1 MGWGLCTIRE
11 FAHFSVGDHVVIVIP
26 ADHKNETK
34 YSIFQRSQF
43 RHRFVNAVGTL
54 VHEGTTSYRASDS
67 SHRKDAK
74 NHASTHHGIERNQ
87 KVHLEIRCSIERYPN
102 RDNYLQDVIPL
113 NELTRQIKQRGG
125 IYLAMLDYS
134 PVVTANKSNVLQLLW
149 TEVPFIQVWTNFR
162 RGDHRPPFLIQH
174 DRGTPEYCRE
184 IAFHYN
190 NYKDDN
196 QRLRELLLGL
206 ERKKNE
212 ALTKSH
218 TAFERQASAKLSA
231 TESMVRS
238 FNSAQLKGE
247 MEDDRLPQ
255 FAEDADRAYSNA
267 LLHHYKNFTTNTPLL
282 GDEILTAIYNRIK
295 SLFPMH
301 FTCLHSMLYGKRS
314 LKPARV
320 TSPNN
325 LRKQFTDFHMAF
337 LIFLFAGD
345 DITETREVQK
355 MGPRVKISVCSNK
368 INCCFDTRP
377 QKFW

>member
-1 MGWGLCTIRE
+1 M
-11 FAHFSVGDHVVIVIP
+11 
-26 ADHKNETK
+26 
-34 YSIFQRSQF
+34 
-43 RHRFVNAVGTL
+43 
-54 VHEGTTSYRASDS
+54 
-67 SHRKDAK
+67 
-74 NHASTHHGIERNQ
+74 
-87 KVHLEIRCSIERYPN
+87 IERYPN

-238 FNSAQLKGE
+238 FNLAQLKGE

-314 LKPARV
+314 LEPARV

-325 LRKQFTDFHMAF
+325 LRKQFMLVHYFFCLMRERDNHHMPHWAMIATIALHYRGVDSKCYRNTHMKSSTINIATALGKMDEIFEKTEADCKTLFQAQRFLTSSLDNYNRFQRFTLQRSGTSGVFHNGIVYDAVRAKEF
-337 LIFLFAGD
+337 NRPIGTILI
-345 DITETREVQK
+345 
-355 MGPRVKISVCSNK
+355 
-368 INCCFDTRP
+368 
-377 QKFW
+377 